1 MSFQPLL
8 LLLLLLNISLILAP
22 KALGQNKKYYS
33 CYISSSVYLLIND
46 SVSKD
51 VDMSN
56 LIQEYKSQ
64 LAEKLEQIIVFTQT
78 PLSKSQP
85 ESTLGN
91 WVCDAVINNFQ
102 KRNEKVDACVIN
114 YGSIGKDYIEP
125 GAIKWKDFY
134 EIIPNENK
142 IILVSLSGQVLQ
154 NLCDSIAQMN
164 GMPLCGISFLIKDKK
179 ATNIKINQQP
189 LNKHLIYTIATN
201 DYLFYN
207 KRLQQLFINVNYK
220 NSHLY
225 LRNILIQEAQFLHQ
239 QNEKINMKLENR
251 IGYAD

>member
-8 LLLLLLNISLILAP
+8 LLLLLLNISLIVAP
-22 KALGQNKKYYS
+22 KALGQNKKYYN
-33 CYISSSVYLLIND
+33 CYISSSVYLLKND
-46 SVSKD
+46 SASKD
-51 VDMSN
+51 VNISN
-56 LIQEYKSQ
+56 LIQAYKSQ

-91 WVCDAVINNFQ
+91 WICDAVKNNLHKGNQ
-102 KRNEKVDACVIN
+102 KVDACIIN

-142 IILVSLSGQVLQ
+142 IILVSLSGEVLQ
-154 NLCDSIAQMN
+154 NFCDSIAQMN

-179 ATNIKINQQP
+179 ATNIKINQQT
-189 LNKHLIYTIATN
+189 LNEHLIYTVAIN
-201 DYLFYN
+201 DYLFN
-207 KRLQQLFINVNYK
+207 HKRLQELFNTVNYR
-220 NSHLY
+220 NTQLS
-225 LRNILIQEAQFLHQ
+225 LRKILIQEAQFLHQ
-239 QNEKINMKLENR
+239 QKEKINMKLENR

>member
-1 MSFQPLL
+1 MSFHPLL
-8 LLLLLLNISLILAP
+8 LTLFLLHISLILTP

-33 CYISSSVYLLIND
+33 CYISSSVYLLKND
-46 SVSKD
+46 SMAKD
-51 VDMSN
+51 IDMSN
-56 LIQEYKSQ
+56 LIQKYKSK
-64 LAEKLEQIIVFTQT
+64 LTENLEQIIVFTQT

-91 WVCDAVINNFQ
+91 WICDVVKNNLIKGNQ
-102 KRNEKVDACVIN
+102 KVDACVIN

-142 IILVSLSGQVLQ
+142 IILVSLNGQVLQ

-164 GMPLCGISFLIKDKK
+164 GMPLSGISFQIKDKK
-179 ATNIKINQQP
+179 ATNIIINQQP
-189 LNKHLIYTIATN
+189 LNEHLIYTVAIN
-201 DYLFYN
+201 DYLFYH
-207 KRLQQLFINVNYK
+207 KSLQQLFNNVTYR
-220 NSHLY
+220 NSHLS
-225 LRNILIQEAQFLHQ
+225 LRKILINEGYLLQ
-239 QNEKINMKLENR
+239 QKNEKINMKLENR